1 MTNFDRGDRAE
12 RALRAVGVTHVRGDG
27 FADGY
32 PLSDHIADLCHL
44 ARRHDLDVRAV
55 VARGVAHFAADV
67 IEQAWQ
73 HSEDWAAT
81 LQDPANLDRAL
92 SVMATAGVPDFVH
105 EEALRY
111 VGLLPPGI

>member
-12 RALRAVGVTHVRGDG
+12 TALRAIGVTDHRGDE

-44 ARRHDLDVRAV
+44 ARRNDLDVTTV
-55 VARGVAHFAADV
+55 VTRGIVHFGADV

-73 HSEDWAAT
+73 HSSDWAPT

-92 SVMATAGVPDFVH
+92 TVMATAGVPDVAH

-111 VGLLPPGI
+111 VGLLPPCR